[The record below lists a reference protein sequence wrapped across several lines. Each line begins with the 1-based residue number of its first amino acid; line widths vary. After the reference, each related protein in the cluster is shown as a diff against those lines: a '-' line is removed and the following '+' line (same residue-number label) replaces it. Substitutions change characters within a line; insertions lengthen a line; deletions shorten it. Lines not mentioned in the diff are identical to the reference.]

1 MGIQR
6 FDGSLVH
13 YREVMGQVNARQA
26 QAMRPNEGPGD
37 DDDDAFLLSSVRAK
51 VMAVNVE
58 GLGRT
63 KDDIVMDSVK
73 DLFKVKSSCIT
84 WDWDYFRIL
93 LTFWSGW
100 GFWKPST
107 DCPGGSWQAAGLKTP
122 PQYLKSKFH
131 ARHIWKKYFKDLG
144 CFSDVGIH
152 IDTLDSGD
160 KDYQVT
166 FKVCSLW
173 SVKLNF

>member
-1 MGIQR
+1 MGVQS
-6 FDGSLVH
+6 FNGTPVH
-13 YREVMGQVNARQA
+13 YRGVMGQVHARQA

-84 WDWDYFRIL
+84 WD
-93 LTFWSGW
+93 
-100 GFWKPST
+100 
-107 DCPGGSWQAAGLKTP
+107 
-122 PQYLKSKFH
+122 
-131 ARHIWKKYFKDLG
+131 
-144 CFSDVGIH
+144 
-152 IDTLDSGD
+152 
-160 KDYQVT
+160 
-166 FKVCSLW
+166 
-173 SVKLNF
+173 